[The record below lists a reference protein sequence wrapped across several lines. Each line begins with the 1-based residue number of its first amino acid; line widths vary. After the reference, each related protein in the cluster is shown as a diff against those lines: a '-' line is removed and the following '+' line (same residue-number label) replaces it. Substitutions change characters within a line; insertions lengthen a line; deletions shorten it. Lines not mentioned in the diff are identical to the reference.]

1 MERTKAQRSLMKA
14 LGIQS
19 GFWSMGRITGELYA
33 VLYTASKPLTL
44 AELSREL
51 NVTKGNVSVAIRR
64 LEELGMVRRHYELG
78 DRRVFFD
85 ANIDFWDISRHFL
98 GRRYQPTFA
107 ASFQLIADSLRQA
120 ESERDTF
127 VSERIQMLKNFYDVL
142 DQLTNLLMAMTA
154 NELAS
159 LVQLAGNALGP
170 GAEDVP
176 GE

>member
-1 MERTKAQRSLMKA
+1 
-14 LGIQS
+14 
-19 GFWSMGRITGELYA
+19 
-33 VLYTASKPLTL
+33 
-44 AELSREL
+44 
-51 NVTKGNVSVAIRR
+51 
-64 LEELGMVRRHYELG
+64 MVRRHYELG

-120 ESERDTF
+120 ESEGDTF